1 MTDRT
6 ACIGECMIELA
17 GLDFAQGT
25 ARIGFAGDTANT
37 ATYLARLGVPTAYV
51 TNVGRDSLSDALVA
65 RLAGEGIDTS
75 LVGRHPD
82 RLPGLYAIE
91 TDARGERSFR
101 YWRSDSAA
109 RTLFSGI
116 GPGLADLAAFSTLY
130 VSGITL
136 AILSASVR
144 HRLVTALGSLRAQG
158 RRVVFDPNYRPRL
171 WRDADE
177 AREAFAAIWA
187 VTTLALPSRD
197 DETALWGDAD
207 ATATARRLTALGV
220 AEIVVKD
227 GAAGPLLGVGGAT
240 ERLATAPVETVVDTS
255 GAGDSFNA
263 GYIAARLGGAA
274 PRDAALAG
282 HRLAATVI
290 GHHGAII
297 PRAAMPA

>member
-91 TDARGERSFR
+91 TDARGERSCR
-101 YWRSDSAA
+101 YSRSDSSA
-109 RTLFSGI
+109 RTRFSGI
-116 GPGLADLAAFSTLY
+116 GPGLADLSAFSTLY
-130 VSGITL
+130 VSGLTL

-187 VTTLALPSRD
+187 VTTLALPSHD

-220 AEIVVKD
+220 GEIVVKD
-227 GAAGPLLGVGGAT
+227 GAAGPLLSVGGPT
-240 ERLATAPVETVVDTS
+240 DRLATAPAEPVVDTS

-297 PRAAMPA
+297 PRTAMPA

>member
-17 GLDFAQGT
+17 GLDFTSGT

-51 TNVGRDSLSDALVA
+51 TNVGRDSLSDAMIA
-65 RLAGEGIDTS
+65 RLAGEGIDTA
-75 LVGRHPD
+75 LIGRHPD

-101 YWRSDSAA
+101 YWRSESAA
-109 RTLFSGI
+109 RTLFSGT
-116 GPGLADLAAFSTLY
+116 GPGLADLSDFGTLY

-144 HRLVTALGSLRAQG
+144 HRLVTALGALRAQG

-171 WRDADE
+171 WRDAEE

-187 VTTLALPSRD
+187 VTTVGLPSRD

-207 ATATARRLTALGV
+207 ADATARRLAALGV
-220 AEIVVKD
+220 EEIVVKD
-227 GAAGPLLGVGGAT
+227 GAAGPLLSVDGAT
-240 ERLATAPVETVVDTS
+240 ERLPVEPVARVVDTS

-263 GYIAARLGGAA
+263 GYLAARIAGAG

-297 PRAAMPA
+297 PRAAMP

>member
-207 ATATARRLTALGV
+207 ATDTARRLTALGV

-227 GAAGPLLGVGGAT
+227 GAAGPLLSVDGAT

-297 PRAAMPA
+297 PRTAMPA

>member
-144 HRLVTALGSLRAQG
+144 NRLVTALGSLRAQG

-207 ATATARRLTALGV
+207 ATDTARRLTALGV
-220 AEIVVKD
+220 GEIVVKD
-227 GAAGPLLGVGGAT
+227 GAAGPLLSVGGAT

-297 PRAAMPA
+297 PLTAMPA

>member
-116 GPGLADLAAFSTLY
+116 GPGLADLSAFSTLY

-187 VTTLALPSRD
+187 VTTLALPSHD
-197 DETALWGDAD
+197 DETALWSDAD

-220 AEIVVKD
+220 GEIVVKD
-227 GAAGPLLGVGGAT
+227 GAAGPLLSVGGAT

-297 PRAAMPA
+297 PRTAMPA

>member
-51 TNVGRDSLSDALVA
+51 TNVGRDSLSDALLA

-91 TDARGERSFR
+91 TDAQGERSFR

-136 AILSASVR
+136 AILSAGVR

-187 VTTLALPSRD
+187 VTTLGLPSRD

-227 GAAGPLLGVGGAT
+227 GAAGPLLSVGGAT